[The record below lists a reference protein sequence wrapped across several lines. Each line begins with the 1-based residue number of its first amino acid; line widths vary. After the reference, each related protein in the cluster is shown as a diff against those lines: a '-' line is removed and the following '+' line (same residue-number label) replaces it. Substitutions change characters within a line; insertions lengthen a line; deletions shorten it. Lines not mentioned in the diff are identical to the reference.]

1 MTNGRLLR
9 KEIWIEEGSMYTWQ
23 HQFNSR
29 KYLEAVLRRKG
40 FEIFEV
46 QNQLGYRRTFFKKI
60 FPFSIEC
67 RLSESEPVVE
77 DLPGLRIVLWDKE
90 RGDESCNKLESQSGW
105 MQAKNIFSQ
114 NAPPYAFLDLQK
126 KTIDDYYKEF
136 DATSKR
142 YRNKWQRMEVSGE
155 VKIREVGKEEYL
167 QFYKTGLLKN
177 SLKKFFIQKTE
188 NFDAVYGEDLRYL
201 LAQDSSG
208 KVLGGLSFLYEKST
222 NQSLHFTAFLTPAGD
237 RTPAGVGLVDYWI
250 KDCLGKKIPFA
261 TLGIVW
267 EKGQDDSWKG
277 YGNFKLHF
285 RPIIIY
291 YRNTYLK
298 FTFKI

>member
-1 MTNGRLLR
+1 
-9 KEIWIEEGSMYTWQ
+9 MYAWQ

-29 KYLEAVLRRKG
+29 KYLEAVLRDKG
-40 FEIFEV
+40 FEIFEF
-46 QNQLGYRRTFFKKI
+46 QNQLGYRRTFLKNI

-67 RLSESEPVVE
+67 RLSEAEPIVE
-77 DLPGLRIVLWDKE
+77 ECSGLRIILWDKE
-90 RGDESCNKLESQSGW
+90 RGGEYDNKLEGRSGW

-114 NAPPYAFLDLQK
+114 NAPPYTFLDLQK
-126 KTIDDYYKEF
+126 KSIDDYYKEF
-136 DATSKR
+136 DATAKR
-142 YRNKWQRMEVSGE
+142 YRNKWHRMEVSGE

-167 QFYKTGLLKN
+167 QFYKTGLLKTG
-177 SLKKFFIQKTE
+177 LKKFFIQKTE

-208 KVLGGLSFLYEKST
+208 KVLGGLSFLYEKFT
-222 NQSLHFTAFLTPAGD
+222 NQSLHFTAFVTPAGD
-237 RTPAGVGLVDYWI
+237 RTPAGVGLVDCWI
-250 KDCLGKKIPFA
+250 KGCLAKGIPFA

-267 EKGQDDSWKG
+267 EKGQADSWKG

-285 RPIIIY
+285 RPTITY